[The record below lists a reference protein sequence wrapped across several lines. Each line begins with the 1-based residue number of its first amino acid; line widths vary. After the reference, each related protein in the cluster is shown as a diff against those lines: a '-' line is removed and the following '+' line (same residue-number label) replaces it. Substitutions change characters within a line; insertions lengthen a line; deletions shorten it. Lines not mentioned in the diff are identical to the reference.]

1 MAHSPEL
8 HPSIR
13 VNQEPRMTAVALAE
27 YLILKSDPQ
36 ATVLHDSRYSQT
48 NIRAAYAAARNGL
61 REYNTDYLRPIDTL
75 NKVKE
80 SLHRRA
86 ADPDAKPRA
95 RAAALR
101 EIELIDLFILREN
114 GLGLRGLPLERSPR
128 FAPLAIEGVALS
140 VQPDVIVMPL
150 DGRLGAAM
158 IRVTKA
164 PDPDAVRLPAT
175 KAEKGEHRREVGRY
189 LIAMM
194 DLLLN
199 ERPEWRGKIDRDLIF
214 VSDVRLGEKI
224 VAASDHTGRVND
236 IRAACR
242 QVAGLWNNIQPRASI
257 LKKPDPA

>member
-1 MAHSPEL
+1 MADSPEL

-13 VNQEPRMTAVALAE
+13 VNPDPRMSAVALAE

-48 NIRAAYAAARNGL
+48 NIRAAYAAARSGL
-61 REYNTDYLRPIDTL
+61 REYNTDYLRPIGTL

-80 SLHRRA
+80 SLTRRA
-86 ADPDAKPRA
+86 NDPTATPRS

-114 GLGLRGLPLERSPR
+114 GLGLRGLPLEKPPR
-128 FAPLAIEGVALS
+128 FASLKIEGVALS

-150 DGRLGAAM
+150 DGRVGAAM

-175 KAEKGEHRREVGRY
+175 KQEKGEHRREIGRY

-199 ERPEWRGKIDRDLIF
+199 ENPEWPGKVDRDLIF

-224 VAASDHTGRVND
+224 TAAPDHAARIND
-236 IRAACR
+236 IH
-242 QVAGLWNNIQPRASI
+242 AGCKQIANIWHTIQPRPGI
-257 LKKPDPA
+257 LKKP